1 MNGPA
6 TPEEGETLAT
16 EDEARQ
22 AIIDNVAK
30 RAPNASPSYLL
41 LLAEAYAWAVS
52 PGQPHGSGPKL
63 EMRQATASARWR
75 GFSALLRPDSP
86 TNP

>member
-22 AIIDNVAK
+22 ATIDNV
-30 RAPNASPSYLL
+30 
-41 LLAEAYAWAVS
+41 AYAWAVS